1 MPRPRESLAHGA
13 AGART
18 IAGRTLGRAQRLR
31 KVREDVIASVY
42 IFGIIIAVLFISGL
56 VVAPLLEDE
65 PADPNS
71 PDGDASPEDRREAAL
86 DALEELQFEHE
97 TGKLSDED
105 YRRLKNKYARA
116 AVEARREEEEG
127 VGGRGGP
134 AADSGEAAER
144 ATTAAGG
151 EQPEGTGAPVHCP
164 ECGTEA
170 GADARFCGQC
180 GTELP
185 A

>member
-1 MPRPRESLAHGA
+1 MVPRRCHDRGRDRRTGRPPH
-13 AGART
+13 AGAR
-18 IAGRTLGRAQRLR
+18 AQTLE

-116 AVEARREEEEG
+116 AVEARREEE
-127 VGGRGGP
+127 GGGSAAGIG
-134 AADSGEAAER
+134 ADSGEGAER
-144 ATTAAGG
+144 ARAAAGG

>member
-1 MPRPRESLAHGA
+1 MPRPRESSARRA
-13 AGART
+13 AASRRSARSD
-18 IAGRTLGRAQRLR
+18 A
-31 KVREDVIASVY
+31 REDVIASVY

-56 VVAPLLEDE
+56 VVAPLVEEE
-65 PADPNS
+65 PADPSS
-71 PDGDASPEDRREAAL
+71 PDGDASPGDRREAAL

-116 AVEARREEEEG
+116 AVEARREEEG
-127 VGGRGGP
+127 VGDADDA

-144 ATTAAGG
+144 VTTPADG
-151 EQPEGTGAPVHCP
+151 EKPEGTGASVHCP

-170 GADARFCGQC
+170 GPDARFCGQC

>member
-1 MPRPRESLAHGA
+1 M
-13 AGART
+13 
-18 IAGRTLGRAQRLR
+18 
-31 KVREDVIASVY
+31 
-42 IFGIIIAVLFISGL
+42 LFISGL

-65 PADPNS
+65 PADPSS

-105 YRRLKNKYARA
+105 YRRLKSKYARA
-116 AVEARREEEEG
+116 AVEARREEEG
-127 VGGRGGP
+127 VGDAAGTG
-134 AADSGEAAER
+134 ADSGGTAVR
-144 ATTAAGG
+144 ATTDAAG
-151 EQPEGTGAPVHCP
+151 EQPEGTGASVHCP

-170 GADARFCGQC
+170 GGDARFCGQC